1 MMFFRSFIFFLGVLA
16 TLLLGWAGLVGIPN
30 MMISEVQPPKG
41 IGALHI

>member
-30 MMISEVQPPKG
+30 MMISEGTAAEG
-41 IGALHI
+41 IGTLHV